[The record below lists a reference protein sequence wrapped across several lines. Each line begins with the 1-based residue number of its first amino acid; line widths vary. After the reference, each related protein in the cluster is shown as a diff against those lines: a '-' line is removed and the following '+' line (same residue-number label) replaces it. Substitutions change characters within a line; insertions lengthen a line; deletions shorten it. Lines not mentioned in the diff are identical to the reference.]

1 MLAETGGVALVL
13 AVALALAARGTPDDY
28 DWATFRRAQGRLWL
42 LVAGLLAWVLA
53 TEGASLASLNHPPV
67 GEFAPSAALTF
78 VAVGLTGIV
87 TGLAMRK
94 SGRGIDPAT
103 RALLALPKGRA
114 LALVVAT
121 GVAEELVFRGYL
133 VTRVAT
139 LSGSEVAAVAVS
151 AAAFAA
157 VRSGGRDR
165 AQIAQVAVLGV
176 AIGTAFAYTGNLL
189 AVVAARGFYDALTTL
204 STDAD
209 DLPDANR
216 DELPNE

>member
-1 MLAETGGVALVL
+1 VSVLAEAAGVALVVSG
-13 AVALALAARGTPDDY
+13 AVALAARGPPDDY

-42 LVAGLLAWVLA
+42 LVAGLLAWILA
-53 TEGASLASLNHPPV
+53 AEGASLASLNHPPV

-87 TGLAMRK
+87 TGLVIRK
-94 SGRGIDPAT
+94 TGRGIDPST
-103 RALLALPKGRA
+103 RAVLELPKRRA

-151 AAAFAA
+151 AGAFAA
-157 VRSGGRDR
+157 VRSARRNR

-176 AIGTAFAYTGNLL
+176 VIGAAFAYTGNLL
-189 AVVAARGFYDALTTL
+189 AVVAARVFYDALTTL
-204 STDAD
+204 STD
-209 DLPDANR
+209 PE
-216 DELPNE
+216 ELDGAQS